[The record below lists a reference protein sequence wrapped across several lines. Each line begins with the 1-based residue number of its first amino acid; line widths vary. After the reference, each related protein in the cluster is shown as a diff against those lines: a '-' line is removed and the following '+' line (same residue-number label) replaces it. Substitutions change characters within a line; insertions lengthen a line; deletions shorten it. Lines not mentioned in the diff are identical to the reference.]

1 MARGRFRRAT
11 RLGKAQWALVAAAL
25 LVVAYGTH
33 FLWGW
38 YGPGP
43 LAHEAPF
50 IVSEGSGMVSVAQEL
65 EAEGA
70 IASAGTFRARARLLG
85 HAGGLKAGEF
95 MIPAH
100 ASGAQI
106 LAILQGTE
114 GSLRRLF
121 AVPEGMPSV
130 MVYEKLLAQPMLT
143 GKVTVPAEGSIL
155 PNSYDYQRGESR
167 AAVVARMQKAMAQTL
182 ADLWAKR
189 SPRTIAHTPQEA
201 VILASIVEKETK
213 LASERPMVAGLY
225 SNRLRLGMKLQA
237 DPTIIYP
244 ITQGRP
250 LGRRIRESE
259 IHAVNDYN
267 TYAMVGLPKAP
278 ITNPGRDSLAAVLNP
293 ADTHA
298 LYMVADGSGGHVFAD
313 TLQQHN
319 ANVAK
324 WFAIRRAKGEM

>member
-1 MARGRFRRAT
+1 MRRMKTGHWVLIA
-11 RLGKAQWALVAAAL
+11 AVA
-25 LVVAYGTH
+25 VVLAYGVH

-43 LAHEAPF
+43 LQNEVPF
-50 IVSEGSGMVSVAQEL
+50 VVSDGAGMVTVAQEL
-65 EAEGA
+65 ETEGA
-70 IASAGTFRARARLLG
+70 VASATTFRARARLLG
-85 HAGGLKAGEF
+85 HSGGLKAGEF

-100 ASGAQI
+100 ASGAQV

-114 GSLRRLF
+114 GVMRRLF
-121 AVPEGMPSV
+121 TVPEGMPSV
-130 MVYEKLLAQPMLT
+130 MVYEKLMAQPMLT
-143 GKVTVPAEGSIL
+143 GKADVPAEGSIL
-155 PNSYDYQRGESR
+155 PNSYDYQRGEAR
-167 AAVVARMQKAMAQTL
+167 ALIVARMQKAMTQAL
-182 ADLWAKR
+182 AELWAKR
-189 SPRTIAHTPQEA
+189 SPRTVAKTPQEA
-201 VILASIVEKETK
+201 VILASIVEKETGK
-213 LASERPMVAGLY
+213 PSERRMVAGLY

-267 TYAMVGLPKAP
+267 TYSMVGLPKAP
-278 ITNPGRDSLAAVLNP
+278 ITNPSRASIAAVLDP
-293 ADTHA
+293 ADTRA
-298 LYMVADGSGGHVFAD
+298 LYMVADGSKGHAFAD
-313 TLQQHN
+313 TLEQHN

>member
-121 AVPEGMPSV
+121 TVPEGMPSV